1 MKLKLVKQGKF
12 LGTIC
17 DFYVKNCET
26 VYSYSILG
34 LSLLNIQAVYSKI
47 VDKGKDI
54 FMYEGRKL

>member
-34 LSLLNIQAVYSKI
+34 LSLLNI
-47 VDKGKDI
+47 
-54 FMYEGRKL
+54 